1 MVAACVVVGLCSKK
15 SLIIIIFYERNSTN
29 SLTFVVSSKHV
40 SIARVLLRDVTG
52 WQVLAE
58 VYF

>member
-1 MVAACVVVGLCSKK
+1 MVAACVVVVLCSKK
-15 SLIIIIFYERNSTN
+15 KSLIIIFYERNSTN

>member
-1 MVAACVVVGLCSKK
+1 MVAACVVVVLCSKK
-15 SLIIIIFYERNSTN
+15 SLIIIFYERNSTN

>member
-1 MVAACVVVGLCSKK
+1 MVAACVVVVVCSKK
-15 SLIIIIFYERNSTN
+15 SLIIIFYERNSTN